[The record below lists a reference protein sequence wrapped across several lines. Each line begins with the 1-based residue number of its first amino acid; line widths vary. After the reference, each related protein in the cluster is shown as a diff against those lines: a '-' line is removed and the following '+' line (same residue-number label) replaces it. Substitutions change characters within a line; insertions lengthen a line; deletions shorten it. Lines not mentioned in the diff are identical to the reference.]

1 MLAIFFKLM
10 LRLDH
15 NTNISVDVCCGH
27 LTMLKL
33 IDLKI
38 FGCSFFLSGLSTEA
52 SSLFHENSSVDRK
65 KMTESDFV
73 K

>member
-1 MLAIFFKLM
+1 
-10 LRLDH
+10 
-15 NTNISVDVCCGH
+15 
-27 LTMLKL
+27 MLKL

-38 FGCSFFLSGLSTEA
+38 FGWSFFLSGLSTEA
-52 SSLFHENSSVDRK
+52 SSLFHKDSSVDQK